1 MRVSSLVPVPG
12 IPPRRGAH
20 RRDRHGRGL
29 RGPLMSPTLPAWR
42 TRADRFDD
50 VVIRNVERL
59 ERRWAKQLKGVEFA
73 VEEVPPSDPA
83 PWEHRTVALGRYF
96 PADPAAGL
104 SHRVVVYRRPV
115 LGRCEDTE
123 ELDHLVRVVLVEQ
136 VAGMLGRAPE
146 EIDPEY
152 PRED

>member
-1 MRVSSLVPVPG
+1 MPDLEPSLPAMPV
-12 IPPRRGAH
+12 RRPAH

-29 RGPLMSPTLPAWR
+29 RGPLIPPSLPGWR
-42 TRADRFDD
+42 TRGDRFDD
-50 VVIRNVERL
+50 LVLRCVRRI
-59 ERRWAKQLKGVEFA
+59 ERRWAKLLDGVEFA

-104 SHRVVVYRRPV
+104 THRIVIYRRPV
-115 LGRCEDTE
+115 LARAEDE
-123 ELDHLVRVVLVEQ
+123 EEMELVVRAVLVDQ

-146 EIDPEY
+146 EIDPDY
-152 PRED
+152 PGDF